1 MNELHGLMGMLT
13 LGQAQSLGEASVWTL
28 FVESFDV
35 FSVVLLIG
43 SLFAVTIIVRLVM
56 EARGGVIAP
65 EEIVESLSKK
75 LDSGDLDSFLA
86 AASDDSGIVGAACVG
101 AFNARTAG
109 ASAMKEAAEVAAS
122 NACGRWTRPLDL
134 IRVIGELGPLVG
146 LAGTVWGMI
155 LAFVQLGQAGGS
167 AGPTDLSLGIS
178 KALFHTLLGLML
190 AVPCLLV
197 YGWYRSVI
205 EKHCNRAFE
214 QAGGLVDRLA
224 CIDDGKNTGGTPVPR
239 GDLDRE
245 GS

>member
-1 MNELHGLMGMLT
+1 MNEE
-13 LGQAQSLGEASVWTL
+13 LGSGIETSVWSL
-28 FVESFDV
+28 FSESFDV
-35 FSVVLLIG
+35 FSVVLLLG
-43 SLFAVTIIVRLVM
+43 SMVAVSLIVRLVID
-56 EARGGVIAP
+56 ARRSVIAP
-65 EEIVESLSKK
+65 EGIVKSLSKK
-75 LDSGDLDSFLA
+75 LDSGNLDSFLA

-101 AFNARTAG
+101 AFNARG
-109 ASAMKEAAEVAAS
+109 DGSVDRSEAMKEAAEIGAS
-122 NACGRWTRPLDL
+122 NACSRWTRPLDL
-134 IRVIGELGPLVG
+134 IRVIGEIGPLVG

-155 LAFVQLGQAGGS
+155 LAFVRLGQAGGS

-224 CIDDGKNTGGTPVPR
+224 RMNDG
-239 GDLDRE
+239 GD
-245 GS
+245 S

>member
-1 MNELHGLMGMLT
+1 MNELHGMMNLVGTMT
-13 LGQAQSLGEASVWTL
+13 LGQTESLSEASVWAL
-28 FVESFDV
+28 FRDSFDV
-35 FSVVLLIG
+35 FSVVLLLG
-43 SLFAVTIIVRLVM
+43 SMVAVSLIVRLVM
-56 EARGGVIAP
+56 DARGSVISP
-65 EEIVESLSKK
+65 EEIVHTLSKE

-101 AFNARTAG
+101 AFNARKNG
-109 ASAMKEAAEVAAS
+109 AAAMREAAEVGAS
-122 NACGRWTRPLDL
+122 NACSRWTRPLDL
-134 IRVIGELGPLVG
+134 IRVIGEIGPLVG

-224 CIDDGKNTGGTPVPR
+224 GMDG
-239 GDLDRE
+239 DSE
-245 GS
+245 